1 MYELLCNA
9 RLVAANISQ
18 CCERE
23 RLTSVSGEDGLHGL
37 QLFNMIAAP
46 ICKMVI
52 GMQFAEG
59 NDFRE
64 Q

>member
-1 MYELLCNA
+1 MLRE
-9 RLVAANISQ
+9 
-18 CCERE
+18 ERE